1 MANVKQLTQMFSNII
16 KKDNSS
22 TPQPTLV
29 EAKPTAESELRTKL
43 LVAAFDFGTTYSGY
57 AFSFYDDPKKVQAN
71 QSWNALSEQLMSL
84 KTSTSVLLDQKNQF
98 SLFGYEAENKYIE
111 LAEDNALNDEKG
123 RWRLFRRFK
132 MILHN
137 SKDLTRRS
145 NVYDMQ
151 GQPFQALAIFTMAI
165 QYLKNHFLSA
175 LNRQVL
181 AVKETDIQYV
191 ITVPAIWSDSAKQFM
206 REAAIKAGIDGKRL
220 KLALEP
226 ESASICCSEESE
238 KARIALAGIGT
249 RSMVID
255 LGGGTA
261 DISVHERK
269 EDKTLKEIH
278 KASGGP
284 WGGIYVDE
292 NYLQWLRSI
301 FGSESIDKLK
311 NEAVGDYMDLLRQ
324 FETKKRAHST
334 TVPIKTTI
342 RLPNSLRTF
351 VEKAWG
357 KDIGNVLSQKGL
369 TLVSG
374 DKVRVKPSIFDSWFD
389 GPLNKV
395 ISHVKELLKE
405 DQMKSVQIIMLVGG
419 FGESKY
425 VQERMEKEFAERK
438 LLVPEEAGLVVLKG
452 AVMFGHDPTIVSSRV
467 MKYTY
472 GVAVDQM
479 FNEKKH
485 PLKRMTVVT
494 NTKMLLGGFKA
505 FVSMGDEVKLNK
517 EISDEFTT
525 NSPEMSLIEIY
536 QSTSKLPYY
545 VADADCTKLG
555 DLIVHHPNGPQEKEK
570 KIDVTFIFGETE
582 LVVKWRVKDTGKE
595 EFLKIDCLKDF
606 AVLIKPRCIPLVNQ
620 EVVCVRMAVGELKMF
635 SKLFQRKDTSD
646 DRPSDAPPKITV
658 KIPHPKPKKE
668 NILLVAA
675 FDFGTTYS
683 GFAFSFHNDPMNIQ
697 TQNWVAGSEKLISPK
712 TPSCVLLNPKGEFDS
727 FGFFAENKYVDL
739 AEEDKHTEWR
749 FFRRFKMVLHDN
761 KKLSRTTTIEDIN
774 GKPFSALKIFA
785 MSIRYLREQ
794 LVESVTNQ
802 QIGLKENEIL
812 FVITVPAIWDDRAK
826 QFMREAALEAGIK
839 DNRLKLA
846 LEPEAASLW
855 CIENSE
861 NARIAM
867 AGTGTRNMVVDL
879 GGGTAD
885 ISVHERKEN
894 GTVKEVHKASGGP
907 WGGIYVDENYM
918 KWIAS
923 IFGQQAVDDMKKY
936 AMGDYFDIL
945 REFETKKRAH
955 KTNTAT
961 KTTLRVSSILRAYAE
976 KHSGMKLEEMI
987 AKKEFGDTV
996 VLRGGDK
1003 LRIESSVMDA
1013 WFNEPVDRLIAHLKE
1028 LLKEERLKSVKNI
1041 VLVGGFGESSY
1052 VQEKINGEFVD
1063 RKLLVP
1069 VEAGLVV
1076 LKGAVRFGHEP
1087 NIVSSRIMKYTY
1099 GVAVD
1104 RIFNEKKHPK
1114 KRMGKVNGEK
1124 MVMGCFDAFVKA
1136 GDEVEVN
1143 AELSKEFPANS
1154 QEMSLIEIYQSAKP
1168 EPWYVNDSECTKLGD
1183 LLISHPGAKQNKRKI
1198 DVTFIF
1204 GETELVVKWRIHETG
1219 NEEFLKIN
1227 CLH

>member
-1 MANVKQLTQMFSNII
+1 MA
-16 KKDNSS
+16 SS
-22 TPQPTLV
+22 FD
-29 EAKPTAESELRTKL
+29 L
-43 LVAAFDFGTTYSGY
+43 LLC
-57 AFSFYDDPKKVQAN
+57 Q
-71 QSWNALSEQLMSL
+71 
-84 KTSTSVLLDQKNQF
+84 
-98 SLFGYEAENKYIE
+98 
-111 LAEDNALNDEKG
+111 
-123 RWRLFRRFK
+123 
-132 MILHN
+132 
-137 SKDLTRRS
+137 DLTRRS

-419 FGESKY
+419 FG
-425 VQERMEKEFAERK
+425 
-438 LLVPEEAGLVVLKG
+438 
-452 AVMFGHDPTIVSSRV
+452 
-467 MKYTY
+467 
-472 GVAVDQM
+472 
-479 FNEKKH
+479 
-485 PLKRMTVVT
+485 
-494 NTKMLLGGFKA
+494 GFKA

-582 LVVKWRVKDTGKE
+582 LVVK
-595 EFLKIDCLKDF
+595 
-606 AVLIKPRCIPLVNQ
+606 
-620 EVVCVRMAVGELKMF
+620 KMF

-761 KKLSRTTTIEDIN
+761 K
-774 GKPFSALKIFA
+774 
-785 MSIRYLREQ
+785 
-794 LVESVTNQ
+794 
-802 QIGLKENEIL
+802 
-812 FVITVPAIWDDRAK
+812 
-826 QFMREAALEAGIK
+826 AGIK

-1041 VLVGGFGESSY
+1041 
-1052 VQEKINGEFVD
+1052 
-1063 RKLLVP
+1063 
-1069 VEAGLVV
+1069 
-1076 LKGAVRFGHEP
+1076 
-1087 NIVSSRIMKYTY
+1087 
-1099 GVAVD
+1099 
-1104 RIFNEKKHPK
+1104 
-1114 KRMGKVNGEK
+1114 